1 MKRQSDDA
9 KAPLITFLHL
19 PKRLVAPLFK
29 ETKEKRPTYSLSLAR
44 KKYACRLINKIYMYF
59 TFLRSLI
66 SARNGSENRIFQR
79 LLSPIP
85 LYGLGEQPKS
95 TILLSLANSYRK
107 DLLHRIRLRTNEYGF
122 LW

>member
-1 MKRQSDDA
+1 
-9 KAPLITFLHL
+9 
-19 PKRLVAPLFK
+19 
-29 ETKEKRPTYSLSLAR
+29 
-44 KKYACRLINKIYMYF
+44 MYF

-66 SARNGSENRIFQR
+66 SARNGSESRIFQR

-95 TILLSLANSYRK
+95 TILLSLANSYHK